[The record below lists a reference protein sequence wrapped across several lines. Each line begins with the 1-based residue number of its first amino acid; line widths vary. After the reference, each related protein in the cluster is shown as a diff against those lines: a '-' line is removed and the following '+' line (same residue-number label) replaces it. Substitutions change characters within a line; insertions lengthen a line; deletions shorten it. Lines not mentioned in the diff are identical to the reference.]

1 MDLTTKSLEDC
12 CWEIFEEDM
21 QERIKTLEA
30 LLDSETYMDQVFAR
44 MCLVLYNRA
53 YAAGIDLRTE
63 QLNERL
69 SEAS

>member
-21 QERIKTLEA
+21 QERLKTLEP
-30 LLDSETYMDQVFAR
+30 LLESETHMDQVFAQ